1 MEADPAILDLTRGT
15 EPELPLAA
23 WYGEPLSPE
32 QALAL
37 ERQAGDC
44 LRRRHAP
51 AGPPLRCRLQWLVAR
66 FWLGR
71 DIEAEAA
78 NLLAVHTDAAS
89 RALVLLVHGQLLAS
103 VRQQGAM
110 AHLDAGFALAAAH
123 LEPEAYFRLL
133 KRHDALRDL
142 PWRSSP
148 AQPQGLESLLREA
161 AVIRRLRGPRKAR
174 PRGSEGA
181 HLDTLD

>member
-1 MEADPAILDLTRGT
+1 MEADPPILDLGRWT

-23 WYGEPLSPE
+23 WYGEPMAPAA
-32 QALAL
+32 ALAL

-44 LRRRHAP
+44 LRRRHLP

-78 NLLAVHTDAAS
+78 NLLAVSANAAS
-89 RALVLLVHGQLLAS
+89 RALVLLVQGQLLAS

-110 AHLDAGFALAAAH
+110 ERLDAGFALAASH

-142 PWRSSP
+142 PWQTAP
-148 AQPQGLESLLREA
+148 THPQGLVSLLREA
-161 AVIRRLRGPRKAR
+161 AVIRRLRGPRAAR
-174 PRGSEGA
+174 PGSTEGA